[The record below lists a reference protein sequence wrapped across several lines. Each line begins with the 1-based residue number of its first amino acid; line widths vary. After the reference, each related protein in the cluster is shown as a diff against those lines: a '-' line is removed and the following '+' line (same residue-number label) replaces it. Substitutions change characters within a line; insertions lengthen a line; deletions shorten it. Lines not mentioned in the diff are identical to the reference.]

1 MRMRQ
6 PCARGRLRRQRSA
19 AGSGL
24 WRRRLIAGAL
34 TVICAASA
42 GCSRPVKERGVTAI
56 GVESQ
61 YANIISQIAGPYAT
75 VTAIET
81 DPNTDPHEYE
91 ASPAIA
97 REIAATDLLVANGL
111 GYDSWVE
118 KIIAASA
125 NPHRKVIEARRVLG
139 LPRNTFN
146 PHVWYDP
153 QAMPAVARAI
163 AAALAQIEPAHKA
176 YFTAQERK
184 FEASLATWKE
194 TLAAFA
200 SRHPATPVAVT
211 EPVADALLEAA
222 GCTILTPQSLQL
234 AIMNGN
240 DPSPQDV
247 AAQQALLTGHRVK
260 ALIYNR
266 QVTNPLTQSFLELA
280 RKNGIAVVG
289 VYETL
294 PTPGYDYQ
302 TWMQAETEALI
313 LAVTR
318 GVSTV
323 TLAGAGAGAGAKP

>member
-6 PCARGRLRRQRSA
+6 PCTRGRLRARSCA
-19 AGSGL
+19 AGRTR
-24 WRRRLIAGAL
+24 WRRRTLAGVLAL
-34 TVICAASA
+34 ICAASA
-42 GCSRPVKERGVTAI
+42 GCSRSVKERGVSAI
-56 GVESQ
+56 GVENQ
-61 YANIISQIAGPYAT
+61 YADIISQIAGPYAT
-75 VTAIET
+75 VTAIEIN
-81 DPNTDPHEYE
+81 PNTDPHEYE

-97 REIAATDLLVANGL
+97 RKIAAADLIVANGL

-125 NPHRKVIEARRVLG
+125 NPQRKVIEARRVLG
-139 LPRNTFN
+139 LPRDTFN

-163 AAALAQIEPAHKA
+163 AAALAQIEPAHGA
-176 YFTAQERK
+176 YFTAQEGR
-184 FEASLATWKE
+184 FEASLARWKGA
-194 TLAAFA
+194 LAAFA

-222 GCTILTPQSLQL
+222 GCTILTPRSLQL
-234 AIMNGN
+234 ATMNGS

-247 AAQQALLTGHRVK
+247 AAQEALLTGHRVK
-260 ALIYNR
+260 VLIYNR
-266 QVTNPLTQSFLELA
+266 QVANPLTQSFLELA
-280 RKNGIAVVG
+280 RKNGIPVVA
-289 VYETL
+289 VYETM

-313 LAVTR
+313 RAVTR

-323 TLAGAGAGAGAKP
+323 TLVTEGSKP